1 MAWEAGDPVPNPT
14 AGEVLVQV
22 VFTHGRPLYSVVAIS
37 SKVGLDTILRLI
49 AADGV
54 TVKHS
59 IILPV
64 TGSLWVSPRL
74 GPIQVGPNERLQ
86 VISRNAVTG
95 AEVQA
100 SLFYDT

>member
-1 MAWEAGDPVPNPT
+1 MAWQAGDPVADPT
-14 AGEVLVQV
+14 AGQVLVQV
-22 VFTHGRPLYSVVAIS
+22 VFTHGRPLFVIVAVS

-54 TVKHS
+54 TVKHAL
-59 IILPV
+59 IVPV
-64 TGSLWVSPRL
+64 TGSLWASPRL

-86 VISRNAVTG
+86 LISRNAVTG

-100 SLFYDT
+100 SLFYD